1 MHMKHLGLL
10 LLLLLSIPAHALLV
24 SVNGYGDIPAEGMQ
38 IELTELEEDIL
49 TGDLMFKLDGSLLS
63 TNPLTVTITRSETN
77 IADEFC
83 CAGQCTAGNGETS
96 EQLEFTPNGMANWY
110 VHLTPDGIFGS
121 YTITYTFSDGTES
134 RTLTVRYIDAADA
147 IEIINHKSEIT
158 NRKVLRDGII
168 YIETETNIYH
178 L

>member
-1 MHMKHLGLL
+1 MKHLGLL

-63 TNPLTVTITRSETN
+63 TNPLTVTIARSAADIE
-77 IADEFC
+77 DEFC
-83 CAGQCTAGNGETS
+83 CAGQCTAGNGELS
-96 EQLEFTPNGMANWY
+96 EELEFTPNGMANWY

-147 IEIINHKSEIT
+147 IETIT
-158 NRKVLRDGII
+158 DHQSPITIKKVLRDGII